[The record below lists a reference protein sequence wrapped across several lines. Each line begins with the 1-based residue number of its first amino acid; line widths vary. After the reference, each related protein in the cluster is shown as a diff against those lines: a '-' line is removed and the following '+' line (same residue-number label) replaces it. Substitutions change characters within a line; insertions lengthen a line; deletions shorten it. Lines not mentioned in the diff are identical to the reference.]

1 MLQALLLVMVVRAWF
16 KSIILGTPTF
26 NNAPFASVTE
36 ESDDTESDKR
46 ASDADEEESG
56 QQKNGTDD
64 APKVENGVVAT
75 PPAPTPAE
83 VDEHDSLDKL
93 PPYFPAIQGC
103 RSVEE
108 FVCLNR

>member
-1 MLQALLLVMVVRAWF
+1 MSPYDLNNPLL
-16 KSIILGTPTF
+16 IT
-26 NNAPFASVTE
+26 VTE

-46 ASDADEEESG
+46 VSDADEEESG

-64 APKVENGVVAT
+64 APKVENGVVST

-83 VDEHDSLDKL
+83 VDELDSLDKL
-93 PPYFPAIQGC
+93 PPYYPAIQGC